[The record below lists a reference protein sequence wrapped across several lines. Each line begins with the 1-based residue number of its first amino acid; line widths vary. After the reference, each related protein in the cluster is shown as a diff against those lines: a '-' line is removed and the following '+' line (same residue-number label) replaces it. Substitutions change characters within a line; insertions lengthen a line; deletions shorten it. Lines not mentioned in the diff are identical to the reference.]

1 MIAVLAALAA
11 LVSGGPF
18 KLGHV
23 CTKKGDFLQ
32 PADILIA
39 LQVEITPPLANPLR
53 FPAVER
59 EALDLPPALRACG
72 VSGEEKRSVGADGT
86 KAAVTPPPIPPGA
99 SSEGERVAA
108 GVLPA

>member
-11 LVSGGPF
+11 LVSDGPF

-39 LQVEITPPLANPLR
+39 LQVEITQRLANPLR
-53 FPAVER
+53 FPAVEW
-59 EALDLPPALRACG
+59 EALDLPPASAL
-72 VSGEEKRSVGADGT
+72 
-86 KAAVTPPPIPPGA
+86 AA
-99 SSEGERVAA
+99 
-108 GVLPA
+108 